1 MGNTERLVS
10 AVLKHAGEQ
19 HEDTAWSHVTEAMTR
34 YDIAAVVVSA
44 EARTPRQ
51 ASGRCATTSTACWC
65 SSDADA
71 GRAGR
76 GV

>member
-1 MGNTERLVS
+1 MGNTGRLVS

-19 HEDTAWSHVTEAMTR
+19 HEDTAWTHVTEAMTR

-51 ASGRCATTSTACWC
+51 AI
-65 SSDADA
+65 
-71 GRAGR
+71 RAMR
-76 GV
+76 DHLDSLLVLV

>member
-19 HEDTAWSHVTEAMTR
+19 HEDSAWEHVTEAMTR
-34 YDIAAVVVSA
+34 YDIVAVIVSA

-51 ASGRCATTSTACWC
+51 AI
-65 SSDADA
+65 
-71 GRAGR
+71 RAMR
-76 GV
+76 DHLDSLLVLV